1 MTDSM
6 TRKLPYLHREKSRHG
21 TIVWYTRVGHGPRQ
35 RMPGAYG
42 SAEFMEAYRASIYG
56 EPVPQKDKADPRTLK
71 WLFEQWV
78 KSSSWAQTATST
90 RKQRENFML
99 RIIEENPKASFK
111 AITADHIRAGRERRQ
126 ATPAAANNFV
136 KTMRALFSWAEE
148 AGHVEVNPAAE
159 VKKMVNKT
167 EGFHP
172 WSLEDLSAFRAR
184 WPLGTRERLALE
196 VLVNTGLRRGDAVR
210 LGRQHI
216 RDGVAAIRAEKT
228 GVELFIPILPAL
240 EEAVSH
246 GPTGDLT
253 FICGANGRP
262 VVKESFGNWF
272 RGVCTTTK
280 IKGTA
285 HGLRKL
291 AATVMAEEG
300 ATGEQLKALFGWQT
314 NEQSNLYT
322 RTADRRR
329 LSIEGSAK
337 LARGTKTE

>member
-42 SAEFMEAYRASIYG
+42 SAEFMEAYRAALSG
-56 EPVPQKDKADPRTLK
+56 GPVPTKDRTDPRTLQ
-71 WLFEQWV
+71 WLLEQWMR
-78 KSSSWAQTATST
+78 SSDWGQSANST
-90 RKQRENFML
+90 RKQRENVL
-99 RIIEENPKASFK
+99 RRIIEENPKASFQ

-148 AGHVEVNPAAE
+148 AGHVEVNPAMD
-159 VKKMVNKT
+159 VKMMSNKT

-172 WSLEDLSAFRAR
+172 WSMEDLSAFRAR
-184 WPLGTRERLALE
+184 WPLGTRERLAVE
-196 VLVNTGLRRGDAVR
+196 VLANTGLRRGDAVR

-240 EEAVSH
+240 EEAISH

-253 FICGANGRP
+253 FISAANKRP
-262 VVKESFGNWF
+262 VSKETFGNWF
-272 RGVCTTTK
+272 RKACTDAK
-280 IKGTA
+280 VEGSA
-285 HGLRKL
+285 HGVRKL

-300 ATGEQLKALFGWQT
+300 ATEEQLKALFGWQT
-314 NEQSNLYT
+314 NDQSTVYT
-322 RTADRRR
+322 RSANRRR
-329 LSIEGSAK
+329 LAIEGATK
-337 LARGTKTE
+337 LARGTKTG